1 LWIGAIRHT
10 AHGSNDLLSHFQQ
23 WVDTVSVLR
32 VMSTPSPSLTKVA
45 IVGASGYSGEELC
58 ALLDRH
64 PMAEVTAVFS
74 RQYAGQ
80 SLGEVMPRFTGHKI
94 ASLVFTEADPA
105 KVAAC
110 DAGVVFLALPH
121 GVAAE
126 YAAVALKAGKIVID
140 LSADFRLRD
149 AVVYA
154 DYYGGEHPAPELLRE
169 AIYAI
174 PELSREAIK
183 DSTLI
188 ACAGCYPTSIQ
199 LPLIPLLKAG
209 LLAPEGIVA
218 SSASGVSGAGKKPA
232 VDYLYAECN
241 ENMRAYGL
249 PRHRHLSE
257 VEQQLSL
264 ATGGKVAITFIPHL
278 APMNRGI
285 HTTIVA
291 TPAPGKKASDL
302 KQALLTTYAEEPFV
316 RIREHPPETK
326 HVTGTNF
333 CDIALFDE
341 PRTGRVVILSVID
354 NLVKG
359 AAGQAVQ
366 CFNLRAGLPETAGL
380 I

>member
-1 LWIGAIRHT
+1 MSSHSDKIDPA
-10 AHGSNDLLSHFQQ
+10 LL
-23 WVDTVSVLR
+23 
-32 VMSTPSPSLTKVA
+32 KVA

-58 ALLDRH
+58 ALLERH
-64 PMAEVTAVFS
+64 PSAEVTAVFS
-74 RQYAGQ
+74 RQHAGK
-80 SLGEVMPRFTGHKI
+80 SLSEVMPRFTGLKI
-94 ASLVFTEADPA
+94 ASLLFTEADPA
-105 KVAAC
+105 NVAAC

-126 YAAVALKAGKIVID
+126 YATTALKAGKVVID

-154 DYYGGEHPAPELLRE
+154 DYYGDEHPAPELLE
-169 AIYAI
+169 QAIYAI
-174 PELSREAIK
+174 PELSRDAIK
-183 DSTLI
+183 SSSLI

-209 LLAPEGIVA
+209 LLDPNGIVA
-218 SSASGVSGAGKKPA
+218 SSASGVSGAGKKAA

-241 ENMRAYGL
+241 ENMRSYGL

-257 VEQQLSL
+257 IEQQLSY
-264 ATGGKVAITFIPHL
+264 AVGEKVAITFIPHL

-291 TPAPGKKASDL
+291 TPVAGKTADDLKKA
-302 KQALLTTYAEEPFV
+302 LLAAYDEEPFV
-316 RIREHPPETK
+316 RIREQPPETK

-333 CDIALFDE
+333 CDIAVYNE

-366 CFNLRAGLPETAGL
+366 CFNVRAGFAETEGL
-380 I
+380 L

>member
-1 LWIGAIRHT
+1 M
-10 AHGSNDLLSHFQQ
+10 SSHSAKT
-23 WVDTVSVLR
+23 D
-32 VMSTPSPSLTKVA
+32 PSLLKVA

-64 PMAEVTAVFS
+64 PSAEVTAVFS
-74 RQYAGQ
+74 RQHEGKRV
-80 SLGEVMPRFTGHKI
+80 GEVMPRFTGLKI
-94 ASLVFTEADPA
+94 ASLIFTEAEPA

-110 DAGVVFLALPH
+110 NAGVVFLALPH

-126 YAAVALKAGKIVID
+126 YAVALLKADKIVID
-140 LSADFRLRD
+140 LSADFRLNE
-149 AVVYA
+149 AEVYA
-154 DYYGGEHPAPELLRE
+154 DYYGGMHPAPELLRE

-174 PELSREAIK
+174 PELSRESIK
-183 DSTLI
+183 SSPLI

-199 LPLIPLLKAG
+199 LPLIPLFRKG
-209 LLAPEGIVA
+209 LLDPCGIVV
-218 SSASGVSGAGKKPA
+218 SSASGVSGAGRKA
-232 VDYLYAECN
+232 SVDYLYAECN

-264 ATGGKVAITFIPHL
+264 AAGGKVAITFVPHL

-285 HTTIVA
+285 HSTIVA
-291 TPAPGKKASDL
+291 TPSTGKRAADL
-302 KQALLTTYAEEPFV
+302 KAVLSDTYSAEPFV
-316 RIREHPPETK
+316 RIREEPPETK
-326 HVTGTNF
+326 HVAGTNF

-341 PRTGRVVILSVID
+341 ARTGRVVILSVID

-366 CFNLRAGLPETAGL
+366 CFNVRVGLEETAGL

>member
-1 LWIGAIRHT
+1 MKPTSSQADS
-10 AHGSNDLLSHFQQ
+10 A
-23 WVDTVSVLR
+23 LR
-32 VMSTPSPSLTKVA
+32 KVA

-64 PMAEVTAVFS
+64 PSAEVTAVFS
-74 RQYAGQ
+74 RQHQGKM
-80 SLGEVMPRFTGHKI
+80 LGEVMPRFSGLKI

-126 YAAVALKAGKIVID
+126 YAVASLNAGKIVID

-149 AVVYA
+149 AAVYA
-154 DYYGGEHPAPELLRE
+154 DYYGEAHPAPELLAQ

-174 PELSREAIK
+174 PELSRDAILK
-183 DSTLI
+183 SPLI

-209 LLAPEGIVA
+209 MLTPDGIVA
-218 SSASGVSGAGKKPA
+218 SSASGVSGAGKKAA

-241 ENMRAYGL
+241 ESMRAYGL

-257 VEQQLSL
+257 IEQGLS
-264 ATGGKVAITFIPHL
+264 AAAGSKVVMTFIPHL

-285 HTTIVA
+285 HTTIIA
-291 TPAPGKKASDL
+291 TPAAGKGVADLRKAL
-302 KQALLTTYAEEPFV
+302 QAAYADEPFV
-316 RIREHPPETK
+316 RIREQPPETK

-333 CDIALFDE
+333 CDIAVYDE

-366 CFNLRAGLPETAGL
+366 CYNVRAGLPETAGL

>member
-1 LWIGAIRHT
+1 MTSPFSKA
-10 AHGSNDLLSHFQQ
+10 DP
-23 WVDTVSVLR
+23 VLQ
-32 VMSTPSPSLTKVA
+32 KVA
-45 IVGASGYSGEELC
+45 VVGASGYSGEELC

-64 PMAEVTAVFS
+64 PSAEVTAVFS
-74 RQYAGQ
+74 RQHQGK
-80 SLGEVMPRFTGHKI
+80 SVGEVMPRFSGLKI
-94 ASLVFTEADPA
+94 APLVFTEADPA

-126 YAAVALKAGKIVID
+126 YAVAALKAGKVVID

-149 AVVYA
+149 AEVYA
-154 DYYGGEHPAPELLRE
+154 EFYGEQHPAPELLGK

-174 PELSREAIK
+174 PELSREAVRH
-183 DSTLI
+183 SPLI

-199 LPLIPLLKAG
+199 LPLVPLLREG
-209 LLAPEGIVA
+209 LIGTEGIVA
-218 SSASGVSGAGKKPA
+218 SSASGVSGAGKKAA

-257 VEQQLSL
+257 IEQGLS
-264 ATGGKVAITFIPHL
+264 VAAGSRVMVTFIPHL
-278 APMNRGI
+278 APMTRGI
-285 HTTIVA
+285 HTTLIA
-291 TPAPGKKASDL
+291 TPSAGKKISDL
-302 KQALLTTYAEEPFV
+302 KKALQAAYAGEPFV
-316 RIREHPPETK
+316 RIREQPPETK

-333 CDIALFDE
+333 CDISLHDE

-366 CFNLRAGLPETAGL
+366 CFNLRAGLPETEGL

>member
-1 LWIGAIRHT
+1 MTSTSSKTDPA
-10 AHGSNDLLSHFQQ
+10 
-23 WVDTVSVLR
+23 LR
-32 VMSTPSPSLTKVA
+32 KVA

-64 PMAEVTAVFS
+64 PSAEVTSVFS
-74 RQYAGQ
+74 RQHQGKF
-80 SLGEVMPRFTGHKI
+80 LGEVMPRFSGLKI
-94 ASLVFTEADPA
+94 SSLVFTEADPA

-126 YAAVALKAGKIVID
+126 YAVAAVKAGKVVID
-140 LSADFRLRD
+140 LSADFRLRE
-149 AVVYA
+149 AAVYA
-154 DYYGGEHPAPELLRE
+154 DYYGGEHPAPELLRD

-174 PELSREAIK
+174 PELSRDAIRK
-183 DSTLI
+183 SPLI

-199 LPLIPLLKAG
+199 LPLIPLLRAG
-209 LLAPEGIVA
+209 LLDPDGIVA
-218 SSASGVSGAGKKPA
+218 SSASGVSGAGRKA
-232 VDYLYAECN
+232 VVDYLYAECN

-257 VEQQLSL
+257 VEQQLSH
-264 ATGGKVAITFIPHL
+264 AAGYKVVMTFIPHL

-291 TPAPGKKASDL
+291 TPAAGKTAADLKKALLAAYASD
-302 KQALLTTYAEEPFV
+302 PFV
-316 RIREHPPETK
+316 RIRDVEPETK
-326 HVTGTNF
+326 HVSGTNF
-333 CDIALFDE
+333 CDIALYDE

-366 CFNLRAGLPETAGL
+366 CFNIRAGLAETEGL
-380 I
+380 M

>member
-1 LWIGAIRHT
+1 MSSISAKT
-10 AHGSNDLLSHFQQ
+10 DPALL
-23 WVDTVSVLR
+23 
-32 VMSTPSPSLTKVA
+32 KVA

-64 PMAEVTAVFS
+64 PSAEVTAIFS
-74 RQYAGQ
+74 RQHAGK
-80 SLGEVMPRFTGHKI
+80 SLGEVMPRFTGLKL
-94 ASLVFTEADPA
+94 ASLIFTEADPA
-105 KVAAC
+105 NVASC

-126 YAAVALKAGKIVID
+126 YATAALKAGKVVID

-149 AVVYA
+149 AEVYA
-154 DYYGGEHPAPELLRE
+154 DYYGGEHPAPELLRDS
-169 AIYAI
+169 IYAI
-174 PELSREAIK
+174 PELSRGAIK
-183 DSTLI
+183 SSSLI

-199 LPLIPLLKAG
+199 LPLIPLLQAG
-209 LLAPEGIVA
+209 LLDPSGIVA
-218 SSASGVSGAGKKPA
+218 SSASGVSGAGKKAA

-264 ATGGKVAITFIPHL
+264 AAGSKVAITFIPHL
-278 APMNRGI
+278 APMSRGI

-291 TPAPGKKASDL
+291 TPAAGKTAADL
-302 KQALLTTYAEEPFV
+302 KSSLLAAYAGEPFV
-316 RIREHPPETK
+316 RIREQPPETK

-366 CFNLRAGLPETAGL
+366 CFNVRTGLAETEGL
-380 I
+380 A

>member
-1 LWIGAIRHT
+1 M
-10 AHGSNDLLSHFQQ
+10 NSHSAKT
-23 WVDTVSVLR
+23 DHAVL
-32 VMSTPSPSLTKVA
+32 KVA

-58 ALLDRH
+58 ALLARH
-64 PMAEVTAVFS
+64 PSVEVAAVFS
-74 RQYAGQ
+74 RQHEGKT
-80 SLGEVMPRFTGHKI
+80 LGEVMPRFSGLPI
-94 ASLVFTEADPA
+94 SSLVFVEADPA
-105 KVAAC
+105 KVAAS
-110 DAGVVFLALPH
+110 DAGIVFLALPH

-126 YAAVALKAGKIVID
+126 YAIALLKAHKVVID
-140 LSADFRLRD
+140 LSADFRLND
-149 AVVYA
+149 AEVYA
-154 DYYGGEHPAPELLRE
+154 DYYGGSHPAPELLKE

-183 DSTLI
+183 SSPII

-199 LPLIPLLKAG
+199 LPLIPLFRSG
-209 LLAPEGIVA
+209 LIDYSGIVV
-218 SSASGVSGAGKKPA
+218 SSVSGVSGAGRKA
-232 VDYLYAECN
+232 SVDYLYSECN

-264 ATGGKVAITFIPHL
+264 AAGAKVKLTFIPHL

-291 TPAPGKKASDL
+291 TPVAGKSVVD
-302 KQALLTTYAEEPFV
+302 LTTALRAAYADEPFV
-316 RIREHPPETK
+316 RIREQPPETK

-333 CDIALFDE
+333 CDIALYDE
-341 PRTGRVVILSVID
+341 PRTGRVVIFSVID

-366 CFNLRAGLPETAGL
+366 CFNVKMGLPETAGL

>member
-1 LWIGAIRHT
+1 MT
-10 AHGSNDLLSHFQQ
+10 FTTSSTDP
-23 WVDTVSVLR
+23 VLR
-32 VMSTPSPSLTKVA
+32 KVA

-64 PMAEVTAVFS
+64 PSVEVTAVFS
-74 RQYAGQ
+74 RQHQGK
-80 SLGEVMPRFTGHKI
+80 SVGEVMPRFSGLKI
-94 ASLVFTEADPA
+94 GSLVFTEADPA

-126 YAAVALKAGKIVID
+126 YAVALLKAKKVVID

-149 AVVYA
+149 AAVYA
-154 DYYGGEHPAPELLRE
+154 DYYGGEHPAPELLE
-169 AIYAI
+169 QAIYAI
-174 PELSREAIK
+174 PELSRDAIRK
-183 DSTLI
+183 STLI

-199 LPLIPLLKAG
+199 LPLIPLFKAG
-209 LLAPEGIVA
+209 LLDPIGIVA
-218 SSASGVSGAGKKPA
+218 SSASGVSGAGRKAA

-241 ENMRAYGL
+241 ENMKAYGL

-264 ATGGKVAITFIPHL
+264 AAGSKVAITFIPHL

-285 HTTIVA
+285 HSTIIA
-291 TPAPGKKASDL
+291 TPASGKGVADLRKAL
-302 KQALLTTYAEEPFV
+302 QAAYAKEPFV
-316 RIREHPPETK
+316 RIREQAPETK

-333 CDIALFDE
+333 CDIALHDE

-366 CFNLRAGLPETAGL
+366 CLNVRAGLPETEGL

>member
-1 LWIGAIRHT
+1 MTQSSSKADP
-10 AHGSNDLLSHFQQ
+10 ALL
-23 WVDTVSVLR
+23 
-32 VMSTPSPSLTKVA
+32 KVA

-64 PMAEVTAVFS
+64 PSVEVTAVFS
-74 RQYAGQ
+74 RQHAGKT
-80 SLGEVMPRFTGHKI
+80 LGEVMPRFSGLKI
-94 ASLVFTEADPA
+94 ARLVFTEADPA
-105 KVAAC
+105 KVSAC
-110 DAGVVFLALPH
+110 NAGAVFLALPH

-126 YAAVALKAGKIVID
+126 YATAALKAGKVVVD

-149 AVVYA
+149 AEVYA
-154 DYYGGEHPAPELLRE
+154 DYYGGDHPAPELLRQ

-174 PELSREAIK
+174 PELSREAIR
-183 DSTLI
+183 SSPLI

-199 LPLIPLLKAG
+199 LPLIPLMKSG
-209 LLAPEGIVA
+209 VIDPSGIVV
-218 SSASGVSGAGKKPA
+218 SSASGISGAGRRAA

-241 ENMRAYGL
+241 ESMRAYGL

-257 VEQQLSL
+257 VEQQLSV
-264 ATGGKVAITFIPHL
+264 AAGSKVILTFIPHL

-285 HTTIVA
+285 HSTIIA
-291 TPAPGKKASDL
+291 TPAPGKTADL
-302 KQALLTTYAEEPFV
+302 RKILEETYADEPFV
-316 RIREHPPETK
+316 RIRETPPDTK

-333 CDIALFDE
+333 CDIALYDE
-341 PRTGRVVILSVID
+341 PRTGRIVILSVID

-366 CFNLRAGLPETAGL
+366 CYNIRAGLPETAGL

>member
-1 LWIGAIRHT
+1 MNPTSSQA
-10 AHGSNDLLSHFQQ
+10 DP
-23 WVDTVSVLR
+23 VLR
-32 VMSTPSPSLTKVA
+32 KVA

-58 ALLDRH
+58 VLLDRH
-64 PMAEVTAVFS
+64 PSAEVTAVFS
-74 RQYAGQ
+74 RQHQGKK
-80 SLGEVMPRFTGHKI
+80 LGEIMPRFSGLKI
-94 ASLVFTEADPA
+94 ASLVFTGADPA

-126 YAAVALKAGKIVID
+126 YAVASLKAGKIVID

-149 AVVYA
+149 AAVYA
-154 DYYGGEHPAPELLRE
+154 DYYGEAHHAPELLAQ

-174 PELSREAIK
+174 PELSRDAILK
-183 DSTLI
+183 SQLI

-199 LPLIPLLKAG
+199 LPLVPLLKSG
-209 LLAPEGIVA
+209 LLSPDGIVA
-218 SSASGVSGAGKKPA
+218 SSASGVSGAGKKAA

-241 ENMRAYGL
+241 ESMRAYGL

-257 VEQQLSL
+257 IEQQLS
-264 ATGGKVAITFIPHL
+264 AAAGSKVVMTFIPHL

-285 HTTIVA
+285 HTTIIA
-291 TPAPGKKASDL
+291 TPAPGKGVADLRKAL
-302 KQALLTTYAEEPFV
+302 QAAYADEPFV
-316 RIREHPPETK
+316 RIREQPPETK

-333 CDIALFDE
+333 CDIAVYDE

-366 CFNLRAGLPETAGL
+366 CYNVRADLPETEGL

>member
-1 LWIGAIRHT
+1 M
-10 AHGSNDLLSHFQQ
+10 SNP
-23 WVDTVSVLR
+23 V
-32 VMSTPSPSLTKVA
+32 PSPVKVA

-58 ALLDRH
+58 ALLARH
-64 PMAEVTAVFS
+64 PSAEVTAVFS
-74 RQYAGQ
+74 RQHQGKM
-80 SLGEVMPRFTGHKI
+80 LGEVMPRFSGFPI
-94 ASLVFTEADPA
+94 SGLVFVEADPV
-105 KVAAC
+105 KVAAS
-110 DAGVVFLALPH
+110 DAGIVFLALPH

-126 YAAVALKAGKIVID
+126 YAIALLKAHKVVID
-140 LSADFRLRD
+140 LSADFRLND
-149 AVVYA
+149 AEVYA
-154 DYYGGEHPAPELLRE
+154 DYYGGSHPEPELLKE

-183 DSTLI
+183 SSPII

-199 LPLIPLLKAG
+199 LPLIPLFRSG
-209 LLAPEGIVA
+209 LIDHDGIVV
-218 SSASGVSGAGKKPA
+218 SSVSGVSGAGRKA
-232 VDYLYAECN
+232 SVDYLYSECN

-264 ATGGKVAITFIPHL
+264 AAGAKVKLTFIPHL

-291 TPAPGKKASDL
+291 SPVVGKSVVDL
-302 KQALLTTYAEEPFV
+302 KNALRAAYADEPFV

-333 CDIALFDE
+333 CDIALYDE

-366 CFNLRAGLPETAGL
+366 CFNVKMGLPETTGL

>member
-1 LWIGAIRHT
+1 MNSSSPKTDHA
-10 AHGSNDLLSHFQQ
+10 LL
-23 WVDTVSVLR
+23 
-32 VMSTPSPSLTKVA
+32 KVA

-64 PMAEVTAVFS
+64 PSAEVTAVFS
-74 RQYAGQ
+74 RQY
-80 SLGEVMPRFTGHKI
+80 LGKTVAKVMPRFSGLKI
-94 ASLVFTEADPA
+94 GNLVFTEADPVN
-105 KVAAC
+105 VAAC
-110 DAGVVFLALPH
+110 NAGVVFLALPH

-126 YAAVALKAGKIVID
+126 YAVAVLKAGKIVID

-149 AVVYA
+149 ALVYA
-154 DYYGGEHPAPELLRE
+154 DYYGGEHPSPELLQQ

-174 PELSREAIK
+174 PELSRDAIRQ
-183 DSTLI
+183 SPLI

-209 LLAPEGIVA
+209 LLDSSGIVA
-218 SSASGVSGAGKKPA
+218 SSVSGVSGAGKKAA

-264 ATGGKVAITFIPHL
+264 AAGGKVAITFIPHL
-278 APMNRGI
+278 VPMSRGI

-291 TPAPGKKASDL
+291 TPAPGKSAADL
-302 KQALLTTYAEEPFV
+302 KSALQAAYDEEPFV
-316 RIREHPPETK
+316 RIREQPPETK

-366 CFNLRAGLPETAGL
+366 CFNVRAGLPETEGL

>member
-1 LWIGAIRHT
+1 MTFPSSHT
-10 AHGSNDLLSHFQQ
+10 DPALA
-23 WVDTVSVLR
+23 
-32 VMSTPSPSLTKVA
+32 KVA

-64 PMAEVTAVFS
+64 PDVEVTAVFS
-74 RQYAGQ
+74 RQHAGKA
-80 SLGEVMPRFTGHKI
+80 LGEVMPRFSGLRI
-94 ASLVFTEADPA
+94 ARLHFTEADPA
-105 KVAAC
+105 KVATC
-110 DAGVVFLALPH
+110 DAGAVFLALPH

-126 YAAVALKAGKIVID
+126 YATAALKAGKVVID

-149 AVVYA
+149 AQVYA
-154 DYYGGEHPAPELLRE
+154 DYYGGEHPSPELLKQ

-174 PELSREAIK
+174 PELSREAIR
-183 DSTLI
+183 SSPLI

-199 LPLIPLLKAG
+199 MPLIPLLKAG
-209 LLAPEGIVA
+209 VLDPSGIVV
-218 SSASGVSGAGKKPA
+218 SSASGISGAGRKAA

-241 ENMRAYGL
+241 ESMRAYGL

-264 ATGGKVAITFIPHL
+264 AAGAKVVLTFIPHL

-285 HTTIVA
+285 HSTIIA
-291 TPAPGKKASDL
+291 TPAGGKTAVDL
-302 KQALLTTYAEEPFV
+302 RKVLIDAYHSEPFV
-316 RIREHPPETK
+316 RIRETPPDTK

-366 CFNLRAGLPETAGL
+366 CYNVRAGLPETSGL

>member
-1 LWIGAIRHT
+1 MNSTSSQADP
-10 AHGSNDLLSHFQQ
+10 A
-23 WVDTVSVLR
+23 LR
-32 VMSTPSPSLTKVA
+32 KVA

-64 PMAEVTAVFS
+64 PSAEVTAVFS
-74 RQYAGQ
+74 RQHQGKTV
-80 SLGEVMPRFTGHKI
+80 GEVMPRFSGLRI
-94 ASLVFTEADPA
+94 ASLLFTEADPA

-126 YAAVALKAGKIVID
+126 YAVAALKAGKIVID

-149 AVVYA
+149 AAVYA
-154 DYYGGEHPAPELLRE
+154 DYYGGAHPAPELL
-169 AIYAI
+169 AQAVYAI
-174 PELSREAIK
+174 PELSRDAILK
-183 DSTLI
+183 SPLI

-199 LPLIPLLKAG
+199 LPLVPLLAAG
-209 LLAPEGIVA
+209 LLSPEGIVA
-218 SSASGVSGAGKKPA
+218 SSASGVSGAGKKAA

-241 ENMRAYGL
+241 ESMRAYGL

-257 VEQQLSL
+257 IEQGLS
-264 ATGGKVAITFIPHL
+264 AAAGGKVVMTFIPHL

-285 HTTIVA
+285 HTTIIA
-291 TPAPGKKASDL
+291 TPVAGKGVADLRKAL
-302 KQALLTTYAEEPFV
+302 QAAYADEPFV
-316 RIREHPPETK
+316 RIREQPPETK

-333 CDIALFDE
+333 CDIAIYDE

-366 CFNLRAGLPETAGL
+366 CYNVRAGLSETDGL

>member
-1 LWIGAIRHT
+1 MTSSTSKTDSA
-10 AHGSNDLLSHFQQ
+10 
-23 WVDTVSVLR
+23 LR
-32 VMSTPSPSLTKVA
+32 KVA

-64 PMAEVTAVFS
+64 PSAEVTAVFS
-74 RQYAGQ
+74 RQYQGKRI
-80 SLGEVMPRFTGHKI
+80 GEVMPRFSGLKI
-94 ASLVFTEADPA
+94 GSLVFTEADPT

-110 DAGVVFLALPH
+110 DAGVIFLALPH

-126 YAAVALKAGKIVID
+126 YVVAALKAGKVVID

-149 AVVYA
+149 AEIYA
-154 DYYGGEHPAPELLRE
+154 DYYGGDHPAPELLRE

-183 DSTLI
+183 SSPLI
-188 ACAGCYPTSIQ
+188 ACAGCYPTCIQ
-199 LPLIPLLKAG
+199 LPLIPLFRAG
-209 LLAPEGIVA
+209 LLDPAGIVA
-218 SSASGVSGAGKKPA
+218 SSASGVSGAGRKAA

-241 ENMRAYGL
+241 ESMRAYGL

-257 VEQQLSL
+257 VEQQLTHAAGS
-264 ATGGKVAITFIPHL
+264 KVAITFIPHL
-278 APMNRGI
+278 APMSRGI
-285 HTTIVA
+285 HSTIVA
-291 TPAPGKKASDL
+291 TPAAGNNAADL
-302 KQALLTTYAEEPFV
+302 KKVLLAAYADEPFV
-316 RIREHPPETK
+316 RIRETPPDTK
-326 HVTGTNF
+326 YVSGTNF
-333 CDIALFDE
+333 CDIALYDE

-366 CFNLRAGLPETAGL
+366 CFNVRAGLPETSGL

>member
-1 LWIGAIRHT
+1 M
-10 AHGSNDLLSHFQQ
+10 N
-23 WVDTVSVLR
+23 
-32 VMSTPSPSLTKVA
+32 STTSQADDAMRKVA

-58 ALLDRH
+58 SLLDRH
-64 PMAEVTAVFS
+64 PSVEVAAVFS
-74 RQYAGQ
+74 RQYAGK
-80 SLGEVMPRFTGHKI
+80 SLGEVMPRFTGLKI

-105 KVAAC
+105 NVAAC

-126 YAAVALKAGKIVID
+126 YAKAALKAGKIVID

-183 DSTLI
+183 TSPLI

-199 LPLIPLLKAG
+199 LPLIPLLKTG
-209 LLAPEGIVA
+209 LLVPEGIVA
-218 SSASGVSGAGKKPA
+218 SSASGVSGAGKKAA

-257 VEQQLSL
+257 VEQQLSH
-264 ATGGKVAITFIPHL
+264 AAGEKVAITFIPHL
-278 APMNRGI
+278 SPMNRGI
-285 HTTIVA
+285 HSTIVA
-291 TPAPGKKASDL
+291 TPTSGKTVADL
-302 KQALLTTYAEEPFV
+302 KKVLLETYANEPFV
-316 RIREHPPETK
+316 RIREQPPETK

-366 CFNLRAGLPETAGL
+366 CFNVRAGLPETSGL
-380 I
+380 L

>member
-1 LWIGAIRHT
+1 MN
-10 AHGSNDLLSHFQQ
+10 SQQ
-23 WVDTVSVLR
+23 SISDDRLR
-32 VMSTPSPSLTKVA
+32 KVA

-58 ALLDRH
+58 ALLERH
-64 PMAEVTAVFS
+64 PSAEVTAIFS
-74 RQYAGQ
+74 RQHEGK
-80 SLGEVMPRFTGHKI
+80 SLGEVMPRFSGLGI
-94 ASLVFTEADPA
+94 SRLIFSGADPA

-110 DAGVVFLALPH
+110 DAGTVFLALPH

-126 YAAVALKAGKIVID
+126 YAVAALKAGKVVID

-149 AVVYA
+149 AEVYA
-154 DYYGGEHPAPELLRE
+154 DYYGGEHPSPDLLKS

-174 PELSREAIK
+174 PELCREAIR
-183 DSTLI
+183 SSPLI

-199 LPLIPLLKAG
+199 LPLIPLLRAG
-209 LLAPEGIVA
+209 VLDPQGIVV
-218 SSASGVSGAGKKPA
+218 SSVSGVSGAGRKAA

-241 ENMRAYGL
+241 ESMRAYGL

-257 VEQQLSL
+257 VEQQLSEAAGSRVRL
-264 ATGGKVAITFIPHL
+264 TFIPHL

-285 HTTIVA
+285 HSTIIA
-291 TPAPGKKASDL
+291 TPSSGKGAVG
-302 KQALLTTYAEEPFV
+302 LLGTLREAYAGEPFV
-316 RIREHPPETK
+316 RIREQAPDTK

-366 CFNLRAGLPETAGL
+366 CFNVRAGLPETAGL
-380 I
+380 M

>member
-1 LWIGAIRHT
+1 MADP
-10 AHGSNDLLSHFQQ
+10 ALL
-23 WVDTVSVLR
+23 
-32 VMSTPSPSLTKVA
+32 KVA
-45 IVGASGYSGEELC
+45 VVGASGYSGEELC
-58 ALLDRH
+58 ALLDHH
-64 PMAEVTAVFS
+64 PSAVVTAIFS
-74 RQYAGQ
+74 RQHAGKT
-80 SLGEVMPRFTGHKI
+80 LGEVMPRFSGMGI

-110 DAGVVFLALPH
+110 DAGTVFLALPH

-126 YAAVALKAGKIVID
+126 YAAAALKARKVVID

-149 AVVYA
+149 AEVYA
-154 DYYGGEHPAPELLRE
+154 DYYGGEHPARELLRE

-174 PELSREAIK
+174 PELSREAIRN
-183 DSTLI
+183 SPLI

-209 LLAPEGIVA
+209 AVDPSGIVA
-218 SSASGVSGAGKKPA
+218 SSASGVSGAGRKAA

-241 ENMRAYGL
+241 ESMRAYGL

-257 VEQQLSL
+257 IEQQLS
-264 ATGGKVAITFIPHL
+264 AAAGSKVTMTFIPHL

-285 HTTIVA
+285 HSTIVA
-291 TPAPGKKASDL
+291 TPAKGKSVSDL
-302 KQALLTTYAEEPFV
+302 KAILAEAYANEPFV
-316 RIREHPPETK
+316 RLREQAPDTK

-366 CFNLRAGLPETAGL
+366 CFNVRAGVSETEGL
-380 I
+380 M

>member
-1 LWIGAIRHT
+1 MNSHSAKT
-10 AHGSNDLLSHFQQ
+10 DPALL
-23 WVDTVSVLR
+23 
-32 VMSTPSPSLTKVA
+32 KVA

-64 PMAEVTAVFS
+64 PSADVTAVFS
-74 RQYAGQ
+74 RQYLGKTV
-80 SLGEVMPRFTGHKI
+80 GEVMPRFSGHKI
-94 ASLVFTEADPA
+94 GNLVFTEADPA
-105 KVAAC
+105 NVAAC

-126 YAAVALKAGKIVID
+126 YATAALKAGKIVID

-149 AVVYA
+149 ALVYA
-154 DYYGGEHPAPELLRE
+154 DYYGGEHPSPELLQQ

-174 PELSREAIK
+174 PELSRDAIRQ
-183 DSTLI
+183 SPLI
-188 ACAGCYPTSIQ
+188 ACGGCYPTSIQ

-209 LLAPEGIVA
+209 LLNSSGIVA
-218 SSASGVSGAGKKPA
+218 SSASGVSGAGKKAA

-264 ATGGKVAITFIPHL
+264 AAGGKVAITFIPHL
-278 APMNRGI
+278 APMSRGI

-291 TPAPGKKASDL
+291 TPVNGKTAADL
-302 KQALLTTYAEEPFV
+302 KSALQAAYAAEPFV
-316 RIREHPPETK
+316 RIREQPPETK

-366 CFNLRAGLPETAGL
+366 CFNVRAGLAETEGL

>member
-1 LWIGAIRHT
+1 MTDPA
-10 AHGSNDLLSHFQQ
+10 LL
-23 WVDTVSVLR
+23 
-32 VMSTPSPSLTKVA
+32 KVA
-45 IVGASGYSGEELC
+45 VVGASGYSGEELC

-64 PMAEVTAVFS
+64 PSAHMTAIFS
-74 RQYAGQ
+74 RQHAGKT
-80 SLGEVMPRFTGHKI
+80 LGEVMPRFSGMGI

-110 DAGVVFLALPH
+110 DAGTVFLALPH

-126 YAAVALKAGKIVID
+126 FAAAALKAHKVVID

-149 AVVYA
+149 AEVYA
-154 DYYGGEHPAPELLRE
+154 DYYGGEHPAQELLRE

-174 PELSREAIK
+174 PELSREAIRN
-183 DSTLI
+183 SPLI

-209 LLAPEGIVA
+209 AVDPSGIVA
-218 SSASGVSGAGKKPA
+218 SSASGVSGAGRKAA

-241 ENMRAYGL
+241 ESMRTYGL

-257 VEQQLSL
+257 IEQQLS
-264 ATGGKVAITFIPHL
+264 AAAGSKVTMTFIPHL

-285 HTTIVA
+285 HSTIVA
-291 TPAPGKKASDL
+291 TPAKGKSVSDL
-302 KQALLTTYAEEPFV
+302 KAILAEAYANEPFV
-316 RIREHPPETK
+316 RLREQAPDTK

-366 CFNLRAGLPETAGL
+366 CFNVRAGLSETEGL
-380 I
+380 L

>member
-1 LWIGAIRHT
+1 MSHPAT
-10 AHGSNDLLSHFQQ
+10 QSNPPLL
-23 WVDTVSVLR
+23 
-32 VMSTPSPSLTKVA
+32 KVA
-45 IVGASGYSGEELC
+45 VVGASGYSGEELC

-64 PMAEVTAVFS
+64 PVAELTTVFS
-74 RQYAGQ
+74 RQHQGK
-80 SLGEVMPRFTGHKI
+80 SVGEVMPRFSGLKI
-94 ASLVFTEADPA
+94 GNIVFTEADPD

-126 YAAVALKAGKIVID
+126 YATAALNAGKVVID

-149 AVVYA
+149 AGVYA
-154 DYYGGEHPAPELLRE
+154 DFYGAPHPAPELLDQ
-169 AIYAI
+169 AVYAI
-174 PELSREAIK
+174 PELSREVIK
-183 DSTLI
+183 SSSLI

-199 LPLIPLLKAG
+199 LPLVPLLRAG
-209 LLAPEGIVA
+209 LLNPEGIVA
-218 SSASGVSGAGKKPA
+218 SSASGVSGAGRKAA
-232 VDYLYAECN
+232 VDYLYPECN
-241 ENMRAYGL
+241 ENLRAYGL

-257 VEQQLSL
+257 IEQQLS
-264 ATGGKVAITFIPHL
+264 AAVQDKVAITFIPHL
-278 APMNRGI
+278 SPMNRGI

-291 TPAPGKKASDL
+291 TPSPGKSIADL
-302 KQALLTTYAEEPFV
+302 KAALHDFYINEPFV
-316 RIREHPPETK
+316 RIREQPPETK
-326 HVTGTNF
+326 HVSGTNF

-366 CFNLRAGLPETAGL
+366 CFNLRVGLPETAGL

>member
-1 LWIGAIRHT
+1 MRVMT
-10 AHGSNDLLSHFQQ
+10 ASHSK
-23 WVDTVSVLR
+23 DDPVLR
-32 VMSTPSPSLTKVA
+32 KVA

-64 PMAEVTAVFS
+64 PSAEVTAVFS
-74 RQYAGQ
+74 RQHQGTK
-80 SLGEVMPRFTGHKI
+80 LGEVMPRFSGLKVAEI
-94 ASLVFTEADPA
+94 IFTEADPS

-126 YAAVALKAGKIVID
+126 YATAALKAGKVVID
-140 LSADFRLRD
+140 LSADFRLRE
-149 AVVYA
+149 AEVYA
-154 DYYGGEHPAPELLRE
+154 DYYGGEHPAPELLKQ

-174 PELSREAIK
+174 PELSREAIAQ
-183 DSTLI
+183 SPLI

-199 LPLIPLLKAG
+199 LPLIPLFKAG
-209 LLAPEGIVA
+209 LLDPKGIVA
-218 SSASGVSGAGKKPA
+218 SSASGVSGAGRKAA

-257 VEQQLSL
+257 VEQQLSV
-264 ATGGKVAITFIPHL
+264 AAGSKVAITFVPHL

-285 HTTIVA
+285 HSTIVA
-291 TPAPGKKASDL
+291 TPAAGKKAADL
-302 KQALLTTYAEEPFV
+302 KKVLLETYAGEPFV
-316 RIREHPPETK
+316 RIRDQPPETK

-333 CDIALFDE
+333 CDIALYDE

-366 CFNLRAGLPETAGL
+366 CYNVRAGLSETSGL